1 MGEIAERWK
10 IEAVLTLVR
19 HTRLECFRVVGSSEP
34 SSKTRIFMKTIGYRD
49 VDVHQAVRKLE
60 VVDYSSGPL
69 KDGRG
74 RPRDL
79 WVFGKYLEEYEV
91 YIKLAAYPIG
101 GDVRAVCVSFH
112 EAEWPLTYPYQ
123 KAG

>member
-19 HTRLECFRVVGSSEP
+19 HTHLERFRVVGSSEP
-34 SSKTRIFMKTIGYRD
+34 NSKTRIFMKTIGYRD
-49 VDVHQAVRKLE
+49 VDVHQAVRELE

-69 KDGRG
+69 KDDRG
-74 RPRDL
+74 RPHDL

-91 YIKLAAYPIG
+91 YIKLAAYLVG
-101 GDVRAVCVSFH
+101 GDVLTVCVSFH
-112 EAEWPLTYPYQ
+112 EAEWPLTYPYK

>member
-19 HTRLECFRVVGSSEP
+19 RTQLECFRVVGSSEP
-34 SSKTRIFMKTIGYRD
+34 NSKTRIFMKAIGYRD
-49 VDVHQAVRKLE
+49 VDVHQAVRELE
-60 VVDYSSGPL
+60 VVDYSSSPL
-69 KDGRG
+69 KDDRG

-91 YIKLAAYPIG
+91 YIKLAAYLIG

-112 EAEWPLTYPYQ
+112 EAEWPLTYPYK